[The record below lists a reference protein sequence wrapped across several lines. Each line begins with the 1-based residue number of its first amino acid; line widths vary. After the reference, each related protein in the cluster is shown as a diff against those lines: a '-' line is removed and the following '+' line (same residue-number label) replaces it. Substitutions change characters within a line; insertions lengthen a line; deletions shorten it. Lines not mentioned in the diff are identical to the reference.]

1 LSVWDLS
8 HQELNNNLQFLNL
21 DSESFGSNFRTSSE
35 GLDKSGLGLRV
46 FQLNSLNSTQVVK
59 VPRVLVV
66 GNILREGS
74 FDDELSG
81 LLIQI
86 LTEIGSQDN
95 ISDSSL
101 AYQIFS

>member
-1 LSVWDLS
+1 MSVWDLS
-8 HQELNNNLQFLNL
+8 HQELNNNLKFLNL
-21 DSESFGSNFRTSSE
+21 DSESFGSNFRTSSK
-35 GLDKSGLGLRV
+35 GLNKSGLGLRV

-101 AYQIFS
+101 ADQIFS